1 VITPLRT
8 TRALRVLGLSVALIL
23 TLAACRVESVVTLN
37 VKPNGSGTIAV
48 VTSANAAVVAAV
60 PNLDN
65 QLAFDDLE
73 AAGWDISDF
82 VTTDEGE
89 LQVRVSKE
97 FDNPDE
103 ATAILNELSAEF
115 GPFRNMS
122 LAREGKDTDS
132 TWTLNG
138 DLQVTGGL
146 NAFADTA
153 LVDLI
158 GGTPFEDAL
167 AKSGQDIGQA
177 VGITFKA
184 MLPGDVVSSTGLNEA
199 GVLRWSVAFDGS
211 TQSVATVTQNTSVA
225 STVAGIFEPV
235 LRWLLILWFVA
246 MIVLAALVTASR
258 IRRSKRTPTA

>member
-1 VITPLRT
+1 M
-8 TRALRVLGLSVALIL
+8 RAVRLLGLSVVLVVV
-23 TLAACRVESVVTLN
+23 LAACRVDSVVTLT
-37 VKPNGSGTIAV
+37 VKPNGTGSVAV
-48 VTSANAAVVAAV
+48 VATANAAIVTAIPDLA
-60 PNLDN
+60 D

-73 AAGWDISDF
+73 AAGWDVSDF
-82 VTTDEGE
+82 ATTDEGE
-89 LQVRVSKE
+89 LQVRVAKD
-97 FDNPDE
+97 FDTPDE
-103 ATAILNELSAEF
+103 ATAILNQLSAEF

-146 NAFADTA
+146 NAFADSA

-158 GGTPFEDAL
+158 GGAPFEDAL
-167 AKSGQDIGQA
+167 AESGQDIGQA

-184 MLPGDVVSSTGLNEA
+184 VLPGEVVSTTGLNEA
-199 GVLRWSVAFDGS
+199 GVLRWNVAFDGS
-211 TQSVATVTQNTSVA
+211 TQSVATVTQNTAVA
-225 STVAGIFEPV
+225 STVAGILEPI

-246 MIVLAALVTASR
+246 MIVLAAAVTASR